1 MGVAFSLL
9 ALPLFALAVPLA
21 ATEPEQDSQEEAA
34 KPVESKKI
42 CKSVPEGVGSR
53 RMKRVC
59 LTAEEWVKLNRG
71 Q

>member
-1 MGVAFSLL
+1 MRAALSLL
-9 ALPLFALAVPLA
+9 ALPLFALAAPLA
-21 ATEPEQDSQEEAA
+21 ASEPEQDSQEQPD
-34 KPVESKKI
+34 KPEESKKI

-59 LTAEEWVKLNRG
+59 LTAEEWVKQNRG